1 MPPTSPDLRP
11 REHGAYAMLAFPVA
25 SGLAVGSVSLA
36 GLAFALLAV
45 AGFLAHEAVLVVMGR
60 RGERVRSSADAAART
75 RLAVLG
81 AVAVASGV
89 VFFVTAQKS
98 ATPWAVPP
106 ALLGASV
113 MALVLAGRTKS
124 IAGELLVA
132 AAFASVHAPV
142 AAAGLGAAVGS
153 ARAGA
158 AAVGVPVLVWT
169 ASFALATLAV
179 HALKARFQ
187 RKKQGAR
194 GPGAWAVVAS
204 PVAALMALALAVSA
218 VAAGHPLTAAAVAL
232 VPKALLVLAVAILD
246 VHPRHLKRVGWSLV
260 AADAVTLGVLG
271 AAS

>member
-1 MPPTSPDLRP
+1 
-11 REHGAYAMLAFPVA
+11 MLAFPVA
-25 SGLAVGSVSLA
+25 SGLVVGGMSVA

-81 AVAVASGV
+81 AVAVVSGV
-89 VFFVTAQKS
+89 LFVVTAQGS
-98 ATPWAVPP
+98 ALAWAVPA
-106 ALLGASV
+106 ALLGTSV

-124 IAGELLVA
+124 ITGELLVA

-142 AAAGLGAAVGS
+142 AAAGHGAPPGSTEPEAAMLALGA
-153 ARAGA
+153 GA
-158 AAVGVPVLVWT
+158 SFALIPMLVWA

-187 RKKQGAR
+187 RRKQG
-194 GPGAWAVVAS
+194 GESPGKRVVVAS
-204 PVAALMALALAVSA
+204 PATALIALALAAAA
-218 VAAGHPLTAAAVAL
+218 VAAGHPLAAAPAAL
-232 VPKALLVLAVAILD
+232 VPKALLVLVVAVLD

-260 AADAVTLGVLG
+260 AADVVTLGML
-271 AAS
+271 AAAY